1 MIYLCTKEENVKG
14 GSAATV
20 STSIQGNHKI
30 DRELSLDTLFYL
42 IQTDPGMQILFFC
55 HKYKLFLKVNDS
67 SSDEVIVE

>member
-42 IQTDPGMQILFFC
+42 IQADGIQILFFC
-55 HKYKLFLKVNDS
+55 HKDKLFLKVNDS